1 MHLLKPSIEIKLIMK
16 KNDSIFSSKSQAGKG
31 DKPRSIGKK
40 YWDNFDQINWKDKKD
55 KQKNT
60 K

>member
-1 MHLLKPSIEIKLIMK
+1 MSN
-16 KNDSIFSSKSQAGKG
+16 KNTDSIYTSKSQAGKG

-40 YWDNFDQINWKDKKD
+40 YWDNFDQINWRDKKD
-55 KQKNT
+55 EEKKA

>member
-1 MHLLKPSIEIKLIMK
+1 MPSKN
-16 KNDSIFSSKSQAGKG
+16 NDSIYTNKSSAGKG

-40 YWDNFDQINWKDKKD
+40 YWDNFDQINWKTRKKSNR
-55 KQKNT
+55 KNL

>member
-1 MHLLKPSIEIKLIMK
+1 MSGANKRSSL
-16 KNDSIFSSKSQAGKG
+16 FSSKSDAGKG

-40 YWDNFDQINWKDKKD
+40 YWDNFDQIDWGRKKE
-55 KQKNT
+55 QKKT